1 MLGTLL
7 VSILITLSSGFIVGI
22 GNPNKVCFYVKEEW
36 SPSHVLSKVN
46 MNEVTVNFKSETY
59 AEYMAMRTGSN
70 IESEEIVEPKEEE
83 TKVARYTDYMMN
95 RKLVEDR
102 KRFSPS
108 VLQKI
113 DQLPHTRGD
122 EGDN

>member
-22 GNPNKVCFYVKEEW
+22 GNPNKVCFYVREEW
-36 SPSHVLSKVN
+36 SSSHVLSKVN

-59 AEYMAMRTGSN
+59 AEYMARRTGSN
-70 IESEEIVEPKEEE
+70 IESEEIVKPKEEINE
-83 TKVARYTDYMMN
+83 PTYEDYMMN
-95 RKLVEDR
+95 RKLVEDS